1 MPTLGSG
8 QTPAQAINEI
18 YLAVLRRDAE
28 PLGLSFWEAQF
39 NAGTSLD
46 SIRDLIVASSESS
59 SFVDPI
65 VRLYEVAFGRQAND
79 AELTNSVNSLR
90 SGATLETIA
99 EGFAG
104 SQEFID
110 RFGTGADRSTFVE
123 NLYRNGLDRASDVSG
138 KAFWVGSD
146 FTNAQLLLGFSESTE
161 SVARLDDATVVFLA
175 NLSEG
180 IAANT
185 SAPLTAVLSD
195 QPLGPSITIIGG
207 AGNDRLGGGLGDDT
221 IDGGAGDDTIDGGAG
236 DDTITGG
243 AGDDTLTGASG
254 DDRFIFSDGSGN
266 DTITDFVAGEGTD
279 DVLNITAFGF
289 ASFADVINAASQ
301 VGTNTLIQLDVDDS
315 VTLLGVTLSDLDPS
329 DVLI

>member
-46 SIRDLIVASSESS
+46 SIRDLIVTSSESS

-161 SVARLDDATVVFLA
+161 SIARLDDATVVFLA

-221 IDGGAGDDTIDGGAG
+221 IDGGAGDDT
-236 DDTITGG
+236 
-243 AGDDTLTGASG
+243 LTGASG

-301 VGTNTLIQLDVDDS
+301 VGANTLIQLDVDDS